1 MIEAYETLRN
11 GRSMNEYNVLIRDI
25 ESTCP
30 HCGKTNK
37 SYFDH
42 NRARIG
48 ILNEQ
53 PVVAVDCSKCHKHY
67 VYRVMAFEPK
77 LQYYAPTAAPNI
89 EQIRKNKKVLSS
101 LPDKWGTLL
110 DDYIAYNFISN
121 AGRVTMAKIFWDAFS
136 ISAYSHQDSMKVGK
150 FMKNRGWRRTRRLIG
165 DKRKYEYLR

>member
-1 MIEAYETLRN
+1 MPPLEPY
-11 GRSMNEYNVLIRDI
+11 SYSQSSQQYNVLIRDV

-77 LQYYAPTAAPNI
+77 LQYYAPTAAPDI
-89 EQIRKNKKVLSS
+89 EQIRKSKKVLSS
-101 LPDKWGTLL
+101 LPDDWEELL
-110 DDYIAYNFISN
+110 DHFLLK
-121 AGRVTMAKIFWDAFS
+121 AKIACSKRFEMFELFRGAFR
-136 ISAYSHQDSMKVGK
+136 IKEYSHQDSMKVGK

-165 DKRKYEYLR
+165 DKRKYEYFR